1 MRVLLFEFVS
11 GGGWWK
17 IDPLGRPAS
26 SLLRE
31 GKTMLASLAADFAAC
46 AGCEVVL
53 LQDRRVKQQVEI
65 PGCETVV
72 IRTPVELFRKL
83 REYAPQVDYGVVVAP
98 EFADHLYD
106 WSVKWRLL
114 GGQLL
119 GCSELFIRVASS
131 KIQTAAR
138 LSEFNV
144 PVPNGLSIS
153 WPEDLPDDFP
163 YPAILK
169 PDDGAGS
176 QGLLFVRTPRDGRV
190 SRRVNSPLWRL
201 ERYCPG
207 MPVSVSVMSGP
218 AQTILLPAC
227 LQWLSDDKRF
237 RYRGGMTPLAPELNE
252 RAHRLAQRVIDALP
266 ATHGYFGIDLILG
279 DADDGRGDVVIEVNP
294 RLTTS
299 YVGLRTICHQNL
311 AQAMLD
317 LAQGRSCDLSFDDRR
332 VQFTP
337 DGQVVALS

>member
-17 IDPLGRPAS
+17 VDAMGRPSS

-31 GKTMLASLAADFAAC
+31 GKTMLSSLASDFAAIE
-46 AGCEVVL
+46 GCEVVL
-53 LQDRRVKQQVEI
+53 LQDRRVKQKVQLPGVE
-65 PGCETVV
+65 TLV
-72 IRTPVELFRKL
+72 IRTPAELFRKL
-83 REYAPQVDYGVVVAP
+83 REYAPKVDYGVVIAP

-106 WSVKWRLL
+106 WSVKWLL
-114 GGQLL
+114 FGGKLL
-119 GCSELFIRVASS
+119 GCTENFIRVAGS
-131 KIQTAAR
+131 KMQTAAR

-144 PVPNGLSIS
+144 PVPIGRSID
-153 WPEDLPDDFP
+153 WPEDLPSDFD

-176 QGLLFVRTPRDGRV
+176 QGLLFVNEPRDGRV
-190 SRRVNSPLWRL
+190 ARRASAPLWRL
-201 ERYCPG
+201 EKFCPG
-207 MPVSVSVMSGP
+207 MPVSVTVMRGS

-227 LQWLSDDKRF
+227 LQWLSDDRRF
-237 RYRGGMTPLAPELNE
+237 RYRGGMTPLATSLNT
-252 RAHRLAQRVIDALP
+252 RAHDLARRVIEAMP
-266 ATHGYFGIDLILG
+266 TTHGYFGIDMVLG
-279 DADDGRGDVVIEVNP
+279 SATDGSADYAIEVNP

-299 YVGLRTICHQNL
+299 YVGLRTICRQNL
-311 AQAMLD
+311 AAAMID
-317 LAQGRSCDLSFDDRR
+317 LAEGRTCDLSFDDRR